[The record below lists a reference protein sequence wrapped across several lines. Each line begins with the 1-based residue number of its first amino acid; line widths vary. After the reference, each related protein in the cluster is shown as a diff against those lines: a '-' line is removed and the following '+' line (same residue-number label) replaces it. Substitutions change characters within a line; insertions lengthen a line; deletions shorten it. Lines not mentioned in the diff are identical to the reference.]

1 MILKNRFGLPEW
13 SGAIG
18 DLGTMLPLAFVLV
31 IFNHFPPQRLFFLWG
46 AAYIITGWYYK
57 VPVAIQPLK
66 AMSVIAITGG
76 FTVIQL
82 ASTSFFYGV
91 LLIILSLTGAI
102 RWLEKVFSPALIRG
116 VQVGIGLI
124 LLHKAIDL
132 VLDHGLYIHQD
143 SGLLFINIILLLLA
157 VILLSVFQLWK
168 KKPAGLI
175 LILLGIVYTL
185 VSGNTG
191 TTTGTSGQVI
201 HPQLPDFTFLF
212 SAFIYLIIPQLP
224 LTLGNA
230 VYAANDACHIFW
242 KEQAKR
248 VSPTRLSL
256 SIGTG
261 DAIIGLLG
269 GFPICHGAG
278 GIAAHAKFGGKTGGT
293 TIIIG
298 GLLVLF
304 SLIKPL
310 SGFLFCIPVP
320 ILGALL
326 VITSFGMLILI
337 RRLQH
342 YTEFFTALVVG
353 LISYFTRNL
362 FIALVAGFVLE
373 FVLNSIIK
381 KIRVIHD

>member
-1 MILKNRFGLPEW
+1 MILKNKFGLSEW
-13 SGAIG
+13 SGAVG
-18 DLGTMLPLAFVLV
+18 DLGTLLPLAFALV

-46 AAYIITGWYYK
+46 LAYIITGWYYR

-66 AMSVIAITGG
+66 AMSVIAIASG
-76 FTVIQL
+76 FTVMQL

-102 RWLEKVFSPALIRG
+102 RWLEKAFSPALIRG

-124 LLHKAIDL
+124 LLHKALDL
-132 VLDHGLYIHQD
+132 VLEHGIYIHQD
-143 SGLLFINIILLLLA
+143 SGSIIINIIFLVLA
-157 VILLSVFQLWK
+157 VVLLSIFQLWK
-168 KKPAGLI
+168 QKPAGLI
-175 LILLGIVYTL
+175 LILLGVAYTL
-185 VSGNTG
+185 ASGNTEIA
-191 TTTGTSGQVI
+191 TEPSRSVV
-201 HPQLPDFTFLF
+201 HPQLPDFTFLV

-230 VYAANDACHIFW
+230 VYAADDACHIFW

-256 SIGTG
+256 SIGTS
-261 DAIIGLLG
+261 DAIIGFLG

-278 GIAAHAKFGGKTGGT
+278 GIAAHAKFGGKTGGA

-310 SGFLFCIPVP
+310 SGFLFYIPVP

-337 RRLQH
+337 RRLHH
-342 YTEFFTALVVG
+342 YTEFITALVVG

-373 FVLNSIIK
+373 FLLNSIIK
-381 KIRVIHD
+381 KQSKT

>member
-1 MILKNRFGLPEW
+1 MILKNKFGLSEW
-13 SGAIG
+13 SGAVG
-18 DLGTMLPLAFVLV
+18 DLGTLLPLAFALV

-46 AAYIITGWYYK
+46 LAYIITGWYYR

-66 AMSVIAITGG
+66 AMSVIAIASE
-76 FTVIQL
+76 FTVMQL

-102 RWLEKVFSPALIRG
+102 RWLEKAFSPALIRG

-124 LLHKAIDL
+124 LLHKALDL
-132 VLDHGLYIHQD
+132 VLEHGIYIHQD
-143 SGLLFINIILLLLA
+143 SGSIIINIIFLVLA
-157 VILLSVFQLWK
+157 VVLLSIFQLWK
-168 KKPAGLI
+168 QKPAGLI
-175 LILLGIVYTL
+175 LILLGVAYTL
-185 VSGNTG
+185 ASGNTEIA
-191 TTTGTSGQVI
+191 TEPSRSVV
-201 HPQLPDFTFLF
+201 HPQLPDFTFLV

-230 VYAANDACHIFW
+230 VYAADDACHIFW

-256 SIGTG
+256 SIGTS
-261 DAIIGLLG
+261 DAIIGFLG

-278 GIAAHAKFGGKTGGT
+278 GIAAHAKFGGKTGGA

-298 GLLVLF
+298 GSLVLF

-310 SGFLFCIPVP
+310 SGFLFYIPVP

-337 RRLQH
+337 RRLHH
-342 YTEFFTALVVG
+342 YTEFITALVVG

-373 FVLNSIIK
+373 FLLNSIIK
-381 KIRVIHD
+381 KQSKT

>member
-1 MILKNRFGLPEW
+1 MKNRFGLSEW

-31 IFNHFPPQRLFFLWG
+31 LFNHFSPQRLFFLWG
-46 AAYIITGWYYK
+46 AAYIITGWFYR

-66 AMSVIAITGG
+66 AMAVIAIAGG
-76 FTVIQL
+76 FSVAQL

-91 LLIILSLTGAI
+91 LLILLSLTGAI

-143 SGLLFINIILLLLA
+143 SGSLFINIILLLLA

-168 KKPAGLI
+168 QQPAGLI
-175 LILLGIVYTL
+175 MILLGIAYTL
-185 VSGNTG
+185 VTGNTDI
-191 TTTGTSGQVI
+191 TTGTFGQVI
-201 HPQLPDFTFLF
+201 YPQLPDFTFLIP
-212 SAFIYLIIPQLP
+212 AFIYLIIPQLP

-230 VYAANDACHIFW
+230 VYAANDACHVFW

-248 VSPTRLSL
+248 VNPSRLSL

-261 DAIIGLLG
+261 DVIIGLLG

-304 SLIKPL
+304 SIIKPL
-310 SGFLFCIPVP
+310 SGFLFYIPVP

-326 VITSFGMLILI
+326 VITSFGLIILI
-337 RRLQH
+337 RRLHH
-342 YTEFFTALVVG
+342 YIEYITALTVG

-362 FIALVAGFVLE
+362 FIALIAGFVVE
-373 FVLNSIIK
+373 FILNFVIK
-381 KIRVIHD
+381 KSGKT

>member
-1 MILKNRFGLPEW
+1 MNLKNRFGVSEW

-31 IFNHFPPQRLFFLWG
+31 LFNHFPPQRLFFLWG
-46 AAYIITGWYYK
+46 AAYIITGWFYR

-66 AMSVIAITGG
+66 AMAVIAIAGG
-76 FTVIQL
+76 FSVTQL

-91 LLIILSLTGAI
+91 LLILLSLTGAI
-102 RWLEKVFSPALIRG
+102 RRLEKVFSPALIRG

-124 LLHKAIDL
+124 LLRKAIDL
-132 VLDHGLYIHQD
+132 VLEHGLYIHQD
-143 SGLLFINIILLLLA
+143 PGSLYMNVILLLLT

-168 KKPAGLI
+168 QKPAGLI

-185 VSGNTG
+185 VTGNTEI
-191 TTTGTSGQVI
+191 TTGTSGRII
-201 HPQLPDFTFLF
+201 HPQLPDFTFLVP
-212 SAFIYLIIPQLP
+212 AFIYLIIPQLP

-230 VYAANDACHIFW
+230 VYAANDACHVFW

-248 VSPTRLSL
+248 VNPTRLSL

-261 DAIIGLLG
+261 DVIIGLLG

-293 TIIIG
+293 TVIIG

-304 SLIKPL
+304 SIIKPL
-310 SGFLFCIPVP
+310 SGFLFYIPVP

-326 VITSFGMLILI
+326 VITSFGLMILI
-337 RRLQH
+337 RRLHH
-342 YTEFFTALVVG
+342 YIEYIAALTVG

-362 FIALVAGFVLE
+362 FIALIAGFALE
-373 FVLNSIIK
+373 YILNYIFK
-381 KIRVIHD
+381 KSGKT

>member
-1 MILKNRFGLPEW
+1 MILKNKFGLSEW
-13 SGAIG
+13 SGAVG
-18 DLGTMLPLAFVLV
+18 DLGTLLPLAFALV

-46 AAYIITGWYYK
+46 LAYIITGWYYR

-66 AMSVIAITGG
+66 AMSVIAIASG
-76 FTVIQL
+76 FTVMQL

-102 RWLEKVFSPALIRG
+102 RWLEKAFSPALIRG

-124 LLHKAIDL
+124 LLHKALDL
-132 VLDHGLYIHQD
+132 VLEHGIYIHQD
-143 SGLLFINIILLLLA
+143 SGSIIINIIFLVLA
-157 VILLSVFQLWK
+157 VVLLSIFQLWK
-168 KKPAGLI
+168 QKPAGLI
-175 LILLGIVYTL
+175 LILLGVAYTL
-185 VSGNTG
+185 ASGNTEIA
-191 TTTGTSGQVI
+191 TEPSRSVV
-201 HPQLPDFTFLF
+201 HPQLPDFTFLV

-230 VYAANDACHIFW
+230 VYAADDACHIFW

-256 SIGTG
+256 SIGTS
-261 DAIIGLLG
+261 DAIIGFLG

-278 GIAAHAKFGGKTGGT
+278 GIAAHAKFGGKTGGA

-298 GLLVLF
+298 GSLVLF

-310 SGFLFCIPVP
+310 SGFLFYIPVP

-337 RRLQH
+337 RRLHH
-342 YTEFFTALVVG
+342 YTEFITALVVG

-373 FVLNSIIK
+373 FLLNSIIK
-381 KIRVIHD
+381 KQSKT